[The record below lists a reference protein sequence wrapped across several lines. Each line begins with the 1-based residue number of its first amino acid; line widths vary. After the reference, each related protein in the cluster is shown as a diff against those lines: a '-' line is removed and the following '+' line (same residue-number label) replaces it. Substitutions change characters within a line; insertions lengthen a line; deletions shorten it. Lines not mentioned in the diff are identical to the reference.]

1 MGWPYLK
8 VAGSLLSSQVHRQ
21 THCCDFTA
29 PTLSEAWHKAQEGQ
43 AGEEQPLEGQ
53 ARLCGGVPAKAGPA
67 G

>member
-1 MGWPYLK
+1 MGRLYLK
-8 VAGSLLSSQVHRQ
+8 AADYLLPSAVHRQ

-29 PTLSEAWHKAQEGQ
+29 PTLSEARHKAQEGQ

-53 ARLCGGVPAKAGPA
+53 TGLCGGVLAKAGPA